1 MSPYSA
7 LVRMHFAPASAG
19 RMPSRAGDIA
29 SIITTTI
36 TTGTGTTRPGRSIVR
51 S

>member
-1 MSPYSA
+1 MSLHSA
-7 LVRMHFAPASAG
+7 HVRMYFAPATAG
-19 RMPSRAGDIA
+19 RMPSRAGDIT

-36 TTGTGTTRPGRSIVR
+36 TTGTTRPGRSIVR

>member
-36 TTGTGTTRPGRSIVR
+36 TTGTTGSGRSVVR